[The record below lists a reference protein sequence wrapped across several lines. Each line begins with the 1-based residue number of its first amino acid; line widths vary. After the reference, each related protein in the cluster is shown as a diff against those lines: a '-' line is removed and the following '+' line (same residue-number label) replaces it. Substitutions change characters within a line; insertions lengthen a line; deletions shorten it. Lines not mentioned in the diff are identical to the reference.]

1 MARGQAQ
8 IQCLFVNS
16 SSEEG
21 MQPDQYTNLY
31 IYINIYI
38 YLYIYMH
45 CHSQR
50 RGFFD
55 LGRKNKWP
63 IHLRKA
69 FA

>member
-38 YLYIYMH
+38 YLYIYICIVIH
-45 CHSQR
+45 KEED
-50 RGFFD
+50 FLTWD
-55 LGRKNKWP
+55 GRINGP
-63 IHLRKA
+63 FI
-69 FA
+69 